1 MHLLD
6 TSQRPAYLLTMA
18 QQCLILA
25 LNLMVATMATTLT
38 SLATQLRTSS
48 GFTGASLI
56 ALMQFGQ
63 LAANLMYSYT
73 ALETSIGAVSRLK
86 TFSEKVPLENQA
98 GGNVCP
104 PEGWPKNGAIQLR
117 DISASH
123 KYEIPS

>member
-1 MHLLD
+1 
-6 TSQRPAYLLTMA
+6 
-18 QQCLILA
+18 
-25 LNLMVATMATTLT
+25 MVTVMATTLT

-86 TFSEKVPLENQA
+86 TFSEKVPFEDQA
-98 GGNVCP
+98 GENVNP
-104 PEGWPKNGAIQLR
+104 PEDWPHNGAIDLR

-123 KYEIPS
+123 K